1 MVLELGHRK
10 ATALLQFE
18 NASVNLLFQLSR
30 LPINQRVNCFQF
42 RANVNSIVA
51 TYAHC
56 WWLCAL
62 TSVLRNMS
70 ICGDFLAIVKLHFYA
85 TKNQICCV
93 TRGRLNATSRKN
105 FRSEIIRLFLGRTV
119 ATPTRRSSRLTRPSD
134 FSEDDETRFFG
145 STTTFIFPPKSP
157 SFEVENKTKIN
168 GNIPHCS
175 ESNWDRDGIRTKDR
189 QEFLKSSPA
198 SFPQILSPRSSF
210 LFFVF
215 GVSRPIWG
223 TTHPRRRQPS
233 SPGPRSAASAAAATN
248 GQQRNN
254 SCVLL
259 VVRDVCVKACESA
272 SIIFKK
278 KKAEDT

>member
-1 MVLELGHRK
+1 MTLRTDERFTQQVRLWRFPYNRK
-10 ATALLQFE
+10 ITFLRHE
-18 NASVNLLFQLSR
+18 RSNLLRNLRTSERYFSKKFPFWNNSTFSR
-30 LPINQRVNCFQF
+30 ENRRDTHPPFVK
-42 RANVNSIVA
+42 
-51 TYAHC
+51 TYATLGFL
-56 WWLCAL
+56 WRRRDSLF
-62 TSVLRNMS
+62 S
-70 ICGDFLAIVKLHFYA
+70 IHLH
-85 TKNQICCV
+85 IH
-93 TRGRLNATSRKN
+93 
-105 FRSEIIRLFLGRTV
+105 
-119 ATPTRRSSRLTRPSD
+119 
-134 FSEDDETRFFG
+134 FS
-145 STTTFIFPPKSP
+145 PPKSP

-233 SPGPRSAASAAAATN
+233 SPGPRPAASAAAATN